1 MIKAAVLGSPISH
14 SLSPL
19 LHTLAYKELGME
31 SNYIA
36 IEVKNGDLS
45 TFLST
50 CDESWTGLSLTMPLK
65 EEVIPLART
74 VSDLA
79 RTINS
84 ANTLVRDNGHWHAT
98 TTDVPGFVHAT
109 EANGK
114 KISGEVL
121 IIGAGATARAAAAA
135 ADGLADRITV
145 MMRAST
151 REMDMRGCVKTSE
164 LNVVSWGDSPSF
176 SSAEMIIS
184 TTPPGATDSLL
195 DYFPKKPQS
204 VLFDVLY
211 HPWPTMALSNWK
223 ANGGEIIDGLDLL
236 IHQAIDQIQLFS
248 GASFERKD
256 MASLL
261 RSHSL
266 TVLKSST

>member
-19 LHTLAYKELGME
+19 LHTVAYNELGMK
-31 SNYIA
+31 SNYSP
-36 IEVKNGDLS
+36 IEVKSGELA

-50 CDESWTGLSLTMPLK
+50 CDDSWTGFSLTMPLK
-65 EEVIPLART
+65 EEVIPLAHK

-79 RTINS
+79 RTIKS
-84 ANTLVRDNGHWHAT
+84 ANTLLRDNGNWHAT
-98 TTDVPGFVHAT
+98 STDVPGFVNAI

-135 ADGLADRITV
+135 TDGLAESITV
-145 MMRAST
+145 MMRPSS
-151 REMDMRGCVKTSE
+151 RERDMRDCVKTSR
-164 LNVVSWGDSPSF
+164 LNFVSWGDSPSF
-176 SSAEMIIS
+176 LSADLIIS
-184 TTPPGATDSLL
+184 ATPAGASDSLL
-195 DYFPKKPQS
+195 DYFPKKPKS

-211 HPWPTMALSNWK
+211 HPWPTMALVNWK
-223 ANGGEIIDGLDLL
+223 ANGGDIIDGLDLL

-248 GASFERKD
+248 GVPLDRKD
-256 MASLL
+256 MSGLL
-261 RSHSL
+261 RSRSL

>member
-19 LHTLAYKELGME
+19 LHTVAYNELGMK
-31 SNYIA
+31 SNYSP
-36 IEVKNGDLS
+36 IEVKSGELR

-50 CDESWTGLSLTMPLK
+50 CDASWTGFSLTMPLK
-65 EEVIPLART
+65 EEVITLAHT

-79 RTINS
+79 RTIKS
-84 ANTLVRDNGHWHAT
+84 ANTLFRENGLWHAT
-98 TTDVPGFVHAT
+98 TTDVPGFVNAIEAT
-109 EANGK
+109 GK

-135 ADGLADRITV
+135 TDGLADCITV
-145 MMRAST
+145 MMRST
-151 REMDMRGCVKTSE
+151 ARQVDMTDCIKTSK
-164 LNVVSWGDSPSF
+164 LNFVPWGDSSSF
-176 SSAEMIIS
+176 SSADMIIS
-184 TTPPGATDSLL
+184 TTPLGVTDSLL

-211 HPWPTMALSNWK
+211 HPWPTLALAKWR

-236 IHQAIDQIQLFS
+236 IHQAIDQIQIFS
-248 GASFERKD
+248 RASLNRKD

-266 TVLKSST
+266 TVLNSST